1 MIAFQKTITAP
12 TTEAS
17 KEMVVNAESSARTKA
32 LIERFRQT
40 GEEQHKRNLASVC
53 YMATF
58 GESQNAKGVKD
69 LWRKQETA
77 HLNGLVV
84 TDFDHV
90 EENLLTLHA
99 RWQTMLDFK
108 KEGILKV
115 FVTPSGKG
123 IKVVSKWRKE
133 WGNLAQNQ
141 FQLARMLDMERYLD
155 TSGKDASR
163 AAFVPMHSEVL
174 YEDDEVYTYFNP
186 ECDEVWGE
194 VYRNVSSPL
203 PTSPEGEGLEAPSL
217 PPPVGEELRLGLRL
231 RLNKSHVEWLLFKPL
246 DGVFVFDVFDGFFL
260 AVAAGNELEG
270 GFLAEVLEL
279 LAGLP
284 VDFHCFDVG
293 GVEFL
298 CRLGAFGG
306 EFHAE
311 GAQVAQLHS
320 VACQELLAQTTDCVG
335 EYALY
340 GALREG

>member
-1 MIAFQKTITAP
+1 MIAFQKNICAP
-12 TTEAS
+12 TTEGS

-69 LWRKQETA
+69 FWRKQETA

-141 FQLARMLDMERYLD
+141 LQMARMLDMERYLD
-155 TSGKDASR
+155 TCCKDASR
-163 AAFVPMHSEVL
+163 AAFVPMLGDVL
-174 YEDDEVYTYFNP
+174 YEDDEVYTFFNP

-194 VYRNVSSPL
+194 VYRNESPL
-203 PTSPEGEGLEAPSL
+203 PASPCRGGAFSTPASHRRGAQCLLWPATGRGNKACHFLPTDGSL
-217 PPPVGEELRLGLRL
+217 AALDCRQQSANCHRHGIRTGLR
-231 RLNKSHVEWLLFKPL
+231 
-246 DGVFVFDVFDGFFL
+246 
-260 AVAAGNELEG
+260 
-270 GFLAEVLEL
+270 
-279 LAGLP
+279 
-284 VDFHCFDVG
+284 
-293 GVEFL
+293 
-298 CRLGAFGG
+298 
-306 EFHAE
+306 
-311 GAQVAQLHS
+311 
-320 VACQELLAQTTDCVG
+320 QELATKARRSGRTRGKCRQKETPATHTKRTGADTPTGWHRHPNAQTQK
-335 EYALY
+335 
-340 GALREG
+340 R

>member
-1 MIAFQKTITAP
+1 MIAFQKNIWAP

-17 KEMVVNAESSARTKA
+17 KEMVVNAESSARTNA

-40 GEEQHKRNLASVC
+40 GDKQHKENLASVC

-69 LWRKQETA
+69 FWRKQETA

-141 FQLARMLDMERYLD
+141 LQMARMLDMERYLD
-155 TSGKDASR
+155 TCCKDASR
-163 AAFVPMHSEVL
+163 AAFVPMLGDVL
-174 YEDDEVYTYFNP
+174 YEDDEVYTFFNP

-194 VYRNVSSPL
+194 VYRNESPL
-203 PTSPEGEGLEAPSL
+203 PASPCRGGAFSTPASHRRGAQCLLWPATGRGNKACHFLPTDGSL
-217 PPPVGEELRLGLRL
+217 AALDCRQQSANCHRHGIRTGLR
-231 RLNKSHVEWLLFKPL
+231 
-246 DGVFVFDVFDGFFL
+246 
-260 AVAAGNELEG
+260 
-270 GFLAEVLEL
+270 
-279 LAGLP
+279 
-284 VDFHCFDVG
+284 
-293 GVEFL
+293 
-298 CRLGAFGG
+298 
-306 EFHAE
+306 
-311 GAQVAQLHS
+311 
-320 VACQELLAQTTDCVG
+320 QELATKARRSGRTRGKCRQKETPATHTKRTGADTPTGWHRHPNAQTQK
-335 EYALY
+335 
-340 GALREG
+340 R